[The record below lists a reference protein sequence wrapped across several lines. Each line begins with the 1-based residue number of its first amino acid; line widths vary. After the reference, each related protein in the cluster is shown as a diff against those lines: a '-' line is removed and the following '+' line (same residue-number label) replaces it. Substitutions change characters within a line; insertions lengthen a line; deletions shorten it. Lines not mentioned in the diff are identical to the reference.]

1 MRWWRS
7 MHAAFIKWKTSLK
20 MTWCYCSRRMFQKLS
35 NSFLTLLLSLKS
47 EVLTQS
53 RHPKLT
59 KTYKC
64 FTSDLRTLSKKSYR
78 KLGSDQWSR
87 PVVRGQFSVILVQ
100 NRCVFCNNSAPE
112 AQSLEAAEGTNEVDV
127 ALTVRTQ
134 IALLEVQVVC
144 ICRIDLGGTPVTVDD
159 DSAIH

>member
-1 MRWWRS
+1 MKWWRS
-7 MHAAFIKWKTSLK
+7 TRAASIKWKTSLK
-20 MTWCYCSRRMFQKLS
+20 MTWCCCFPKMFQKLS

-112 AQSLEAAEGTNEVDV
+112 AQSLKASDWANEVDIG
-127 ALTVRTQ
+127 LTVGTQ
-134 IALLEVQVVC
+134 IALLKVQVVC
-144 ICRIDLGGTPVTVDD
+144 ICRAALG
-159 DSAIH
+159 